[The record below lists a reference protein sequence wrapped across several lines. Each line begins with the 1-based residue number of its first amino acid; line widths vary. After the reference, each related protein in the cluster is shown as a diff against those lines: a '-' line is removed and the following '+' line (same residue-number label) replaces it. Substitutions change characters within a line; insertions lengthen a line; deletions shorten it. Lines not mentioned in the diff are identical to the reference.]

1 MLNDARPRD
10 VLSEEGE
17 FDMAQVSTLPYNKVA
32 EYEDFADP
40 ELAALMRD
48 IFRHEIQYFT
58 PEFPKGAEYRKYW
71 EIAMSVRALRHF
83 GALRE
88 DADILGVG
96 AGTEA
101 TVFYLTNLVGNVF
114 ANDLY
119 LAAGRWDTSAPWH
132 MLVSPDRFAPYP
144 YRRDHLIVQHMDG
157 RLLHYPDNTFDGIF
171 SSGSIEH
178 FGSWQSIAAAAYEM
192 GRVLKLGGVMTVSTE
207 YRIGASPGGDGWDGL
222 RFFSRED
229 LLRYIVEASGLEP
242 VDTLRT
248 VISEATLASK
258 RSQSFYAADTD
269 AALAKQ
275 GKYPRVGEVIWSHYP
290 HLVVTDQGYTYT
302 SVHLTLRK
310 TPSYP
315 ASQNAWARPSTEL
328 VAEIDQME
336 ANLKLGAGK
345 SIIDRGVK
353 APLRVVRKRVRR
365 ALDR

>member
-1 MLNDARPRD
+1 
-10 VLSEEGE
+10 
-17 FDMAQVSTLPYNKVA
+17 MAQVSQVSTLPFNKVV

-40 ELAALMRD
+40 ELTAVIRD
-48 IFRHEIQYFT
+48 VFRHEIQHFT

-71 EIAMSVRALRHF
+71 EIGMSVRALRQF
-83 GALRE
+83 GALRQ

-101 TVFYLTNLVGNVF
+101 TVFYLTNHARNVF

-119 LAAGRWDTSAPWH
+119 LAAGRWDSSAPWY

-157 RLLHYPDNTFDGIF
+157 RLMQYPDNTFDGIF

-178 FGSWQSIAAAAYEM
+178 FGSWQSIAASAYEM
-192 GRVLKLGGVMTVSTE
+192 GRVLKPGGVMTVSTE
-207 YRIGASPGGDGWDGL
+207 YRLGAPPGGEGWDGL

-248 VISEATLASK
+248 VISAATLASK
-258 RSQSFYAADTD
+258 KSQSFYAADTD

-275 GKYPRVGEVIWSHYP
+275 GKYPRVGEIIWSHYP

-310 TPSYP
+310 TPNYP
-315 ASQNAWARPSTEL
+315 SSENAWAKPSAQL
-328 VAEIDQME
+328 AAEIDQME
-336 ANLKLGAGK
+336 ANLKLGA
-345 SIIDRGVK
+345 SDSLVNRGVK
-353 APLRVVRKRVRR
+353 APLRRMRTRVRR
-365 ALDR
+365 VFDR

>member
-1 MLNDARPRD
+1 
-10 VLSEEGE
+10 LSEEGALG
-17 FDMAQVSTLPYNKVA
+17 MAQVPQVSTLPFNKVV

-40 ELAALMRD
+40 ELAAVIRD
-48 IFRHEIQYFT
+48 VFRHEIQHFT

-71 EIAMSVRALRHF
+71 EIAMSIRALRQF
-83 GALRE
+83 GALRQ

-101 TVFYLTNLVGNVF
+101 TVFYLTNHVRNVF

-119 LAAGRWDTSAPWH
+119 LAAGRWDASAPWY

-157 RLLHYPDNTFDGIF
+157 RLMHYPDNTFDGIF

-178 FGSWQSIAAAAYEM
+178 FGSWSSIAASAYEM
-192 GRVLKLGGVMTVSTE
+192 GRVLKPGGVMTVSTE
-207 YRIGASPGGDGWDGL
+207 YRLGAPPGGEGWDGL

-258 RSQSFYAADTD
+258 KSQSFYAADTD

-275 GKYPRVGEVIWSHYP
+275 GKYPRVGEIIWSHYP

-310 TPSYP
+310 TPNYP
-315 ASQNAWARPSTEL
+315 ASENAWARPSAEL
-328 VAEIDQME
+328 AAEIDTLE
-336 ANLKLGAGK
+336 ANLKLGA
-345 SIIDRGVK
+345 SDSLVNRGVK
-353 APLRVVRKRVRR
+353 APLRRMRTRVRR
-365 ALDR
+365 VFDR